1 MINGNA
7 LTLIPQL
14 PEGKTTQ
21 LSIAKGALVGTN
33 GASFDGLAG
42 YEVTTADLS
51 EPVLVSTVPPMN
63 GEAETSGTIQFIFNK
78 PVFVTGNWTA
88 TITSGNETSEIPA
101 DFMRAEGAKLFFPF
115 EASSYMFFT
124 VEIAEGS
131 IADQNGNEY
140 SEDIVLFFHTKGGCW
155 VGV

>member
-1 MINGNA
+1 M
-7 LTLIPQL
+7 
-14 PEGKTTQ
+14 
-21 LSIAKGALVGTN
+21 
-33 GASFDGLAG
+33 
-42 YEVTTADLS
+42 
-51 EPVLVSTVPPMN
+51 LVSTVPPMN

-155 VGV
+155 VCV